1 MQKPINKIIKSGVAK
16 AGVDLERGDIP
27 FPVVANVKQ
36 IVNYSIF
43 LYGETSSAFD
53 FAEAI
58 NAIENA
64 DEHDQI
70 TIYLSGGGGCVSST
84 DAFLHAINTAQER
97 GVRVHCVASGM
108 VASAHTFIIL
118 ACSSYE
124 CAEGVHFLIHNGSL
138 GDGGSYNQFKASSQ
152 FFLKY
157 METRFREVYKN
168 FLTDKEL
175 DDVLEGKDL
184 WMTGSEFHAR
194 YEKRNELMEA
204 EMKEAVDKHKQ
215 EGQTI
220 GCSGNCSDCECG
232 G

>member
-1 MQKPINKIIKSGVAK
+1 MEIMQKPINKIIKAGAAK
-16 AGVDLERGDIP
+16 AGVDLERGDMP

-43 LYGETSSAFD
+43 LYGETVSAFD

-97 GVRVHCVASGM
+97 GVRVHCIASGL

-118 ACSSYE
+118 SCSSYE
-124 CAEGVHFLIHNGSL
+124 CAAGTYFLFHNGSL

-157 METRFREVYKN
+157 METRFREMYEF
-168 FLTDKEL
+168 FLSEKEL
-175 DDVLEGKDL
+175 DDILEGKDMWL
-184 WMTGSEFHAR
+184 TGSEFHAR

-204 EMKEAVDKHKQ
+204 EMKASTGSIEEA
-215 EGQTI
+215 ECNG
-220 GCSGNCSDCECG
+220 DCEG
-232 G
+232 RGYRPE

>member
-1 MQKPINKIIKSGVAK
+1 MQKQINKIIKAGVAK
-16 AGVDLERGDIP
+16 AGVDLEHGEVP

-43 LYGETSSAFD
+43 LYGTTSSAFD

-64 DEHDQI
+64 DEHDTI

-84 DAFLHAINTAQER
+84 DAFLHAIHMAQER
-97 GVRVHCVASGM
+97 GVRVHCVASGL

-124 CAEGVHFLIHNGSL
+124 CAAGTHFLFHNGSL

-157 METRFREVYKN
+157 METRFREVYDG
-168 FLTDKEL
+168 FLSEKEL
-175 DDVLEGKDL
+175 DDILEGKDMWL
-184 WMTGSEFHAR
+184 TAEEFHNR
-194 YEKRNELMEA
+194 YAARNEIMEA
-204 EMKEAVDKHKQ
+204 EMKEAIDKHK
-215 EGQTI
+215 EETGQTV
-220 GCSGNCSDCECG
+220 GCNGNCSDCLCE
-232 G
+232 

>member
-43 LYGETSSAFD
+43 LYGTTSSAFD

-168 FLTDKEL
+168 FLTNDEL

-184 WMTGSEFHAR
+184 WMTGSEFHER

-204 EMKEAVDKHKQ
+204 EMKASAGTPDEA
-215 EGQTI
+215 ECNG
-220 GCSGNCSDCECG
+220 DCEGCG
-232 G
+232 CRPE

>member
-1 MQKPINKIIKSGVAK
+1 MNKTEKQTKIIK

-43 LYGETSSAFD
+43 LYGTTSSAFD

-157 METRFREVYKN
+157 METRFREVYRN
-168 FLTDKEL
+168 FLTSDEL

-184 WMTGSEFHAR
+184 WMTGSEFTER
-194 YEKRNELMEA
+194 YEKRNELMGA
-204 EMKEAVDKHKQ
+204 EMKEAADTG
-215 EGQTI
+215 EETPCNG
-220 GCSGNCSDCECG
+220 DCEGCG
-232 G
+232 CPSRLI

>member
-16 AGVDLERGDIP
+16 AGVDLERGDMP

-43 LYGETSSAFD
+43 LYGETVSAFD

-97 GVRVHCVASGM
+97 GVRVHCIASGL

-118 ACSSYE
+118 SCSSYE
-124 CAEGVHFLIHNGSL
+124 CAAGTHFLFHNGSL

-157 METRFREVYKN
+157 METRFREMYEF
-168 FLTDKEL
+168 FLSEKEL
-175 DDVLEGKDL
+175 DDILEGKDMWL
-184 WMTGSEFHAR
+184 TGSEFHAR

-204 EMKEAVDKHKQ
+204 EMKEVIDKHK
-215 EGQTI
+215 EGGQTI
-220 GCSGNCSDCECG
+220 GCNGSCSGCECE
-232 G
+232 

>member
-1 MQKPINKIIKSGVAK
+1 MQKPINKVIR
-16 AGVDLERGDIP
+16 AGIDMQHSDMP

-36 IVNYSIF
+36 IVNYSIY
-43 LYGETSSAFD
+43 LYGETTSAFD
-53 FAEAI
+53 FVEAI

-157 METRFREVYKN
+157 METRFREVYRN
-168 FLTDKEL
+168 FLTSDEL
-175 DDVLEGKDL
+175 DNVLEGKDL

-204 EMKEAVDKHKQ
+204 EMKTPADTGEA
-215 EGQTI
+215 ECNG
-220 GCSGNCSDCECG
+220 DCEGCG
-232 G
+232 CRPS

>member
-1 MQKPINKIIKSGVAK
+1 MNKTEKQTKIIKAGVAK

-43 LYGETSSAFD
+43 LYGTTSSAFD

-97 GVRVHCVASGM
+97 GVRVHCIASGL

-118 ACSSYE
+118 SCSSYE
-124 CAEGVHFLIHNGSL
+124 CAAGTHFLFHNGSL

-157 METRFREVYKN
+157 METRFREMYEF
-168 FLTDKEL
+168 FLSEKEL
-175 DDVLEGKDL
+175 DDILEGKDMWL
-184 WMTGSEFHAR
+184 TGSEFHAR
-194 YEKRNELMEA
+194 YEKRNELMGA
-204 EMKEAVDKHKQ
+204 EMKEAADTG
-215 EGQTI
+215 EETPCNG
-220 GCSGNCSDCECG
+220 DCEGCG
-232 G
+232 CRPD